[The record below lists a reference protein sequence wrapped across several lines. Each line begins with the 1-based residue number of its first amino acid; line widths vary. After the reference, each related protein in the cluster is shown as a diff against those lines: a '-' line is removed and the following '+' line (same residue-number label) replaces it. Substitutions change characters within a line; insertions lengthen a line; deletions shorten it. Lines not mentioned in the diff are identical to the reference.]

1 VTEILD
7 KENSETRISIEAY
20 LDAMADNALCSDKSR
35 LLAQMRFL
43 YGEID
48 FKGKTVLDIGGGSGV
63 HSFYAASCGA
73 KDVLCLE
80 PEDSGSSSGVIKL
93 FRDLSQILGYEN
105 VTIEALFFQEFKCEP
120 GEFDIV
126 ILHNSINHLDEQA
139 CIDLLHDPNAKSAY
153 REMLAKLFGLCAKEA
168 DLIICDCSRH
178 NFFDRLGIR
187 NPFDPNIEWHK
198 HQSPETWMD
207 LLLAVGFTNPVTR
220 WSAPGSLGKL
230 GAALF
235 SNKIMSYF
243 FTSHFCLNMRKTPS

>member
-1 VTEILD
+1 VTGIVD
-7 KENSETRISIEAY
+7 NENSETRSAIEAY
-20 LDAMADNALCSDKSR
+20 LDAMADNGLCRDRGR

-73 KDVLCLE
+73 KEVLCLE

-93 FRDLSQILGYEN
+93 FRDLGSILGYEN
-105 VTIEALFFQEFKCEP
+105 VTIEVLFFQEFKSDP
-120 GEFDIV
+120 GAFDIV

-139 CIDLLHDPNAKSAY
+139 CIELLQDQSARSAY
-153 REMLAKLFGLCAKEA
+153 REMLSKLFVLCAEDA

-198 HQSPETWMD
+198 HQPPVTWID
-207 LLLAVGFTNPVTR
+207 LLLAVGFANPVTR

-235 SNKIMSYF
+235 SNKFMAYF
-243 FTSHFCLNMRKTPS
+243 FTSHFCLSMSKKSS